1 MNSLNASEA
10 RMRDSWLSTGSAV
23 RQTWAWIPAPASA
36 ICMTEQVIRRSLC
49 LFPSGN
55 NYLSHRVTARRSGNK
70 WHTVWILLT
79 SAVIII
85 TSKGLGSKKYPDSVL
100 RFCTNTWKLC
110 LCDTKTTIKS
120 WKKSHPF
127 SCLVDEAHIA
137 LLSFLPYQYFTF
149 LTSFWGYYK
158 YLSDTCKMF
167 TDPFFPNRYEY
178 SKM

>member
-1 MNSLNASEA
+1 MSGKPEPESQPQHLPSV
-10 RMRDSWLSTGSAV
+10 WLSKLSEDPCAFFHEEIT
-23 RQTWAWIPAPASA
+23 T
-36 ICMTEQVIRRSLC
+36 
-49 LFPSGN
+49 
-55 NYLSHRVTARRSGNK
+55 YLIELTARRSGNK
-70 WHTVWILLT
+70 RHTVWIPLT

-137 LLSFLPYQYFTF
+137 FLSFLPYQYFTF

-167 TDPFFPNRYEY
+167 TDPFFSNRYEY